1 MKYEVLHIL
10 KKNTHT
16 FVSGQLISDKL
27 GVSRTA
33 VWKYINN
40 LKKEGYIIDSSS
52 KKGYKLLESP
62 DMLSFEEIEKYLKTK
77 YIGKK
82 IVYLESV
89 DSTNNKAKELA
100 SKGENHGTLVIAE
113 EQLGGRGRLGRAWC
127 SPKYKG
133 IWLSIILRPDINPM
147 QIPKLTQI
155 AAASVIESL
164 KDFKIEATIKWP
176 NDIILNGKKIC
187 GILTEM
193 NAEMNKVHYVVLGI
207 GINANLGEEDFQKDI
222 LSKATSIKIE
232 TGLTLDRKSFVG
244 NLVNKFEYLY
254 EEFEKTQNIE
264 SSIKIC
270 RTNSAVIGK
279 IIRIIRGENETF
291 AKALD
296 LDENGGLIV
305 QYENGTRENLISG
318 EISIRGLNGYI

>member
-40 LKKEGYIIDSSS
+40 LKKEGYLIDSSS
-52 KKGYKLLESP
+52 KKGYKLLDSP
-62 DMLSFEEIEKYLKTK
+62 DILSFEEIQKYLKTK

-82 IVYLESV
+82 ILHAEKV
-89 DSTNNKAKELA
+89 DSTNNRAKELA
-100 SKGENHGTLVIAE
+100 SGGEPHGTLVIAE
-113 EQLGGRGRLGRAWC
+113 EQAGGRGRLGRVWY

-133 IWLSIILRPDINPM
+133 IWLSMILRPDINPM
-147 QIPKLTQI
+147 QIPKITQI
-155 AAASVIESL
+155 AAAAVVTSL
-164 KDFKIEATIKWP
+164 KDFKIDATIKWP

-193 NAEMNKVHYVVLGI
+193 NAEMNKVHYVVLGM
-207 GINANLGEEDFQKDI
+207 GINANLDKDDLEKDI
-222 LSKATSIKIE
+222 LDKATSIKIE
-232 TGLTLDRKSFVG
+232 TGTTLDRKSFVG
-244 NLVNKFEYLY
+244 NLINKFEYLY
-254 EEFEKTQNIE
+254 EEFDKTQNIK
-264 SSIKIC
+264 SSMKIC
-270 RTNSAVIGK
+270 RNNSAVIGK
-279 IIRIIRGENETF
+279 TIRIIRGENETF

-296 LDENGGLIV
+296 LDENGALMV
-305 QYENGTRENLISG
+305 EYKNGTRENLISG
-318 EISIRGLNGYI
+318 EISIRALNGYI